1 MYTDFA
7 AVYDRL
13 MQDVDYDAWAD
24 YYAAMMQKN
33 GVPRGGTVCEC
44 ACGTGSLTVRLQ
56 AAGYRMTGIDLSR
69 EMLSVAQQKARGNGQ
84 MIPFVQQDM
93 TSLRLH
99 KRQDAV
105 LCTCDGLNYLLTPE
119 RVRRFFRAAYAA
131 LKPGGLL
138 AFDLSTPDKLR
149 GTLGNHTL
157 GSREEETAYVWQ
169 NTWNERSRT
178 VSMALSIF
186 VREQDGRYVRLEE
199 EQTQR
204 AHTMEELKSYLE
216 DAGFAHVRF
225 YGDRTMRAPAAGTSR
240 WHGTAVRP
248 KE

>member
-24 YYAAMMQKN
+24 YYAALMQKN
-33 GVPRGGTVCEC
+33 GVPRDGTVCEC
-44 ACGTGSLTVRLQ
+44 ACGTGNLTVRLQ
-56 AAGYRMTGIDLSR
+56 TAGYHMTGIDLSR

-93 TSLRLH
+93 TGLRLH
-99 KRQDAV
+99 KRQNAV

-157 GSREEETAYVWQ
+157 GIREEEIAYVWQ

-186 VREQDGRYVRLEE
+186 VREPDGRYLRLEE

-204 AHTMEELKSYLE
+204 AHTMEELKAYLE
-216 DAGFAHVRF
+216 DAGFAHIRF
-225 YGDRTMRAPAAGTSR
+225 YGDRTLRAPAAGTAR
-240 WHGTAVRP
+240 WHGTAIRP

>member
-13 MQDVDYDAWAD
+13 MQDVDYDAWAR
-24 YYAAMMQKN
+24 YYASLMQKN
-33 GVPRGGTVCEC
+33 GVPKGGAVCEC
-44 ACGTGSLTVRLQ
+44 ACGTGSLTIRLQ

-69 EMLSVAQQKARGNGQ
+69 EMLSVAQQKARENGQ
-84 MIPFVQQDM
+84 LIPFVMQDM
-93 TSLRLH
+93 TGLRLH

-105 LCTCDGLNYLLTPE
+105 LCTCDGLNYLLSPE
-119 RVRRFFRAAYAA
+119 RTRRFFRAAYAA

-138 AFDLSTPDKLR
+138 AFDLSTPEKLR
-149 GTLGNHTL
+149 ETLGNHTL
-157 GSREEETAYVWQ
+157 GSREKETAYVWQ
-169 NTWNERSRT
+169 NTWNERSHT

-204 AHTMEELKSYLE
+204 AHTLEELREYLE
-216 DAGFAHVRF
+216 DAGFVHIRF
-225 YGDRTMRAPAAGTSR
+225 YGDRTLRAPAAGTSR
-240 WHGTAVRP
+240 WHGTAIRP